1 MNNFKLTKNAA
12 IQIKKL
18 LKKENHTSFFRIS
31 VLGGG
36 CSGFQYDFSFTD
48 KINVDDIT
56 FTEHDIKYLIDKTSI
71 EFINK
76 GSLDFIEELGGSF
89 FKIDNP
95 NSTANCGCGT
105 SFSI

>member
-18 LKKENHTSFFRIS
+18 LKKENHASFFRIS

-48 KINVDDIT
+48 KINNDDIA
-56 FTEHDIKYLIDKTSI
+56 FSEHEIKYLIDKTSI
-71 EFINK
+71 ELINK